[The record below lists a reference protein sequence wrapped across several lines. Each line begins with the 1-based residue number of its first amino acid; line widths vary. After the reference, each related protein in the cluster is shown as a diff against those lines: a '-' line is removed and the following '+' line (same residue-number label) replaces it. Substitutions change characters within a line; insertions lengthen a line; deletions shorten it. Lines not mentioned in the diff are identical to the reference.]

1 MRIATEPTSHGLDAN
16 HSRHDIGTIA
26 DDSAVFSV
34 IGIGIGIGIDTSDGA
49 KIGGH
54 ENDERRL
61 PAVQVREKG
70 G

>member
-1 MRIATEPTSHGLDAN
+1 LRIATEPTSHGLDAN

-26 DDSAVFSV
+26 DDSSVFSV
-34 IGIGIGIGIDTSDGA
+34 IGIGIDTSDGA